1 MGNKT
6 LEEHGK
12 GKSGILSEEFSEEQ
26 YPWTTEI
33 KLLLDCTEITFC
45 NIYEPLVKSYKRLQ
59 PVSAVL
65 PALSWFLV

>member
-12 GKSGILSEEFSEEQ
+12 GKSGILFQELSEQQ

-33 KLLLDCTEITFC
+33 KLLLYCIEITFC
-45 NIYEPLVKSYKRLQ
+45 NIYEHLVKSYKRLQ

-65 PALSWFLV
+65 